1 MARRRSMMQA
11 QSALAVAMAASMDSH
26 RSPFAIGAALPK
38 EHVLRMGA
46 QAKHFAAQRAA
57 AAKAIE
63 RQAALR
69 AELKNALVPHSGDCP
84 RHMLAVVFS
93 RPCERGELQNIV
105 WSLQLSRMAD

>member
-1 MARRRSMMQA
+1 MHRRHSMMKA
-11 QSALAVAMAASMDSH
+11 QSALAVAIAASMDSH

-69 AELKNALVPHSGDCP
+69 AELKDALVPQSGDFP
-84 RHMLAVVFS
+84 KHVFAVVFS
-93 RPCERGELQNIV
+93 RACDWGK
-105 WSLQLSRMAD
+105 SSKTLSGL